1 MLWYECCCKVCKS
14 DKDISAL
21 NSSNIRSF
29 VRNCI
34 YSGNKPYGIHNGIDG
49 LINDEVR
56 PIQWSDVT
64 GWVVEV
70 LAL

>member
-1 MLWYECCCKVCKS
+1 M
-14 DKDISAL
+14 
-21 NSSNIRSF
+21 
-29 VRNCI
+29 RNCI

-70 LAL
+70 IVNTLNHNKDLIKKDYII

>member
-1 MLWYECCCKVCKS
+1 MSVSLCMLF
-14 DKDISAL
+14 L
-21 NSSNIRSF
+21 IRSF

-34 YSGNKPYGIHNGIDG
+34 FSGNQPYGIHNGIDG

-56 PIQWSDVT
+56 PIEWSDVT

-70 LAL
+70 GLFFSMLIIYPYYKN